1 MEYIN
6 DSHTMWPVV
15 EGHIM
20 NMWKPIQKVLKFFKT
35 ISDKLA

>member
-1 MEYIN
+1 
-6 DSHTMWPVV
+6 V